1 MKIDQT
7 RRMALPLALFAAS
20 VATSAATDAKTP
32 GKTANLPADMSSG
45 VFGLEPSSSVDQ
57 SARLQAA
64 IDHAAA
70 RGATLVLPAGTYIAS
85 RLQLRAG
92 TRISGQGATL
102 VYGGG
107 GVLIAAVDAPGIRV
121 SGLTIE
127 GGMLPVAEAL
137 ISLTGCDDAQ
147 ISDVTIRQAGKT
159 AIRLVRVS
167 GRITGCSI
175 VKSRDTAIF
184 SLDAAG
190 LEISHNV
197 VTGAGDNGILVWR
210 SSHGEDATIVAF
222 NRISGITN
230 ASGGTGQY
238 GNGIGV
244 YRAGRVSIANNRI
257 TDCAY
262 TAIRANEASNVQMT
276 ANNVERIGEVA
287 LYAEAA
293 DERIGASGFE
303 GALIANNIIDTAAT
317 GIVVTNFNNGGR
329 LAVIQGNL
337 VRNLMRREHEKVDKR
352 GEGIAV
358 EADAVVSNNVIEN
371 APTCG
376 IMIGW
381 GRHMRDVTATGNLV
395 RRARIGIAVTSDGG
409 AGQCLL
415 AHNMISDTK
424 EGAIRAMDHAK
435 PIGADMVGGK
445 GPRHVVLAGNVAV

>member
-1 MKIDQT
+1 MTIDHT
-7 RRMALPLALFAAS
+7 RRLALPLALLAATGVAAS
-20 VATSAATDAKTP
+20 AEGKVP
-32 GKTANLPADMSSG
+32 GKSTAVIADQAPG
-45 VFGLEPSSSVDQ
+45 TAFGLDPSSRQDQ
-57 SARLQAA
+57 SRKLQAA
-64 IDHAAA
+64 IDQATI
-70 RGATLVLPAGTYIAS
+70 RGATLVLPAGTYVVS
-85 RLQLRAG
+85 NLQLRPGSRIAG
-92 TRISGQGATL
+92 HGATL

-107 GVLIAAVDAPGIRV
+107 GALLSALDASGIRL
-121 SGLTIE
+121 SGLIIE
-127 GGMLPVAEAL
+127 GAMLPVAEAL
-137 ISLTGCDDAQ
+137 IMLTGCADAQ
-147 ISDVTIRQAGKT
+147 LADLIIRQAGKT
-159 AIRLVRVS
+159 AIRLERVS
-167 GRITGCSI
+167 GRVTGCTI
-175 VKSRDTAIF
+175 AKSRVSALM

-190 LEISHNV
+190 LDISHNV
-197 VTGAGDNGILVWR
+197 IDGAGDNGILVWR
-210 SSHGEDATIVAF
+210 SKHGEDGTSVAF

-230 ASGGTGQY
+230 VSGGTGQY
-238 GNGIGV
+238 GNGVSV

-262 TAIRANEASNVQMT
+262 TAVRANEASNVQMT
-276 ANNVERIGEVA
+276 ANSVERIGEVA

-293 DERIGASGFE
+293 DERIGAAGFE
-303 GALIANNIIDTAAT
+303 GALIANNIVDTAAT

-329 LAVIQGNL
+329 LAVVQGNL

-352 GEGIAV
+352 GEGICV

-381 GRHMRDVTATGNLV
+381 SRHMREVVVTGNLI

-415 AHNMISDTK
+415 THNMISDTR

-445 GPRHVVLAGNVAV
+445 GPRHVMLVGNVAV